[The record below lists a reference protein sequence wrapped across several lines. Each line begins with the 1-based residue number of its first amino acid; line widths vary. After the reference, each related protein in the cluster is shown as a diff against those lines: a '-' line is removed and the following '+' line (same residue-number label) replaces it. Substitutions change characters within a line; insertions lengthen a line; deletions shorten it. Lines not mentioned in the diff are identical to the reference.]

1 MSSNDCKPT
10 GAKPIKPFPRPS
22 ASWRKWIPSMIKDGR
37 CFAYLHNHTMA
48 IVFFLEALD
57 ILEKQVSVNKDYLSM
72 VHLNLA
78 NIYDE
83 MGERELSEEH
93 YSFAS

>member
-1 MSSNDCKPT
+1 
-10 GAKPIKPFPRPS
+10 
-22 ASWRKWIPSMIKDGR
+22 
-37 CFAYLHNHTMA
+37 MA

-57 ILEKQVSVNKDYLSM
+57 ILEKQVPVNKDYLSM